1 MTWEEEEMNLG
12 GSWTCGAA
20 GTEPPPPPGHHTG
33 AGKTKPP
40 PPAHPDENESTR
52 EVAAAAADEIGS
64 KREVA
69 AAGRPTSLGRENF
82 FSIFLYIYIFI
93 CYFRTAHPVR

>member
-52 EVAAAAADEIGS
+52 EVAAA
-64 KREVA
+64 
-69 AAGRPTSLGRENF
+69 GRPTSLGARKTQ
-82 FSIFLYIYIFI
+82 
-93 CYFRTAHPVR
+93 RTAWDGGGG